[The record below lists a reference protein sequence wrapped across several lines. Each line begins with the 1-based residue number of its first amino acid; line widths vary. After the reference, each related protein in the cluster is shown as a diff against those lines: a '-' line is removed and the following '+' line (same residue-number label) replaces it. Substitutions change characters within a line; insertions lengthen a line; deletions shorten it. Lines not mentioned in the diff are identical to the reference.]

1 MIEKERNKERE
12 MEYREGNEIKKRK
25 WNIGKEMKHRKGNG
39 IQRRK

>member
-25 WNIGKEMKHRKGNG
+25 WNIEKEMKQRKRNG
-39 IQRRK
+39 I